1 MKKTYNC
8 PDVEVIAINAMTAL
22 CESLFG
28 PFNINNDPS
37 DIVDP
42 NNGGL

>member
-8 PDVEVIAINAMTAL
+8 PETEIIAVNAMTAL
-22 CESLFG
+22 CESQFG
-28 PFNINNDPS
+28 EFQQPTGT

-42 NNGGL
+42 SQGL